1 MCGCVWT
8 VSIMCGRVCVLQAH
22 ESIEHKQR
30 PGELSAVLVS
40 QDVLD
45 SVADDAHS
53 NGHVAELQDIF
64 DNPHVQVAHTIP
76 LVVYWVLWSICWFTN
91 YTDNNYRLFCAAM
104 PTLKVRI
111 QEHQRKPS

>member
-1 MCGCVWT
+1 MH
-8 VSIMCGRVCVLQAH
+8 GRVCILQAH

-64 DNPHVQVAHTIP
+64 DNPHVQVARTIPP
-76 LVVYWVLWSICWFTN
+76 LVVVIGYSGLFADLLITQTMT
-91 YTDNNYRLFCAAM
+91 TDYL
-104 PTLKVRI
+104 
-111 QEHQRKPS
+111 S